1 MKPVRVILAG
11 AHGHG
16 WWHLKNLRRLSEA
29 GLVEFVGVCDVRPV
43 DGLPAGVEFSGDLV
57 ELIGRTGAEVT
68 ILCTPIQTHTGLAAR
83 ALRAGSNVLLE
94 KPPAATFADYE
105 QIVAV
110 AREIGLACQVGFQSL
125 GSEAVP
131 AIRKMIADGLIGRVV
146 GIGAAGAWERPY
158 SYFSRVPWAGKRE
171 VDGVAVVDGA
181 LTNPLAHATATA
193 LAIAGGDIEG
203 VEVELYRANTIEAD
217 DTSCLRLRMDDG
229 TPVTVAVTLC
239 ADRRHE
245 PYLIVHG
252 ETGQIRLTYTEDRV
266 EFGGTSTVYPRTDLL
281 ENLVAH
287 LREGADLLVPLERT
301 AGFMR
306 VLESVRLAPDPF
318 PIADRFQEI
327 DEERRVLPG
336 IAEVTV
342 ASAERLAL
350 YSELGLPWAPAVRDA
365 GNLTPAGV
373 PTPGTPMSETPAQDV
388 RPEAT
393 EQEVR
398 PETPARDAQPKTA
411 TQDARPE
418 TPAQDVRPGTPGAF
432 GDEDAETVGIDVS
445 GVRVAEYVVRTSLP
459 PTSSPR
465 PYLHP
470 VRTLG
475 GTVVTE
481 LAPADHVHHLG
492 VSVAVSD
499 VGGSNF
505 WGGRTYVQDRGPSWL
520 GDHGTQRHLG
530 FSWRDSSGFGES
542 LAWEGAD
549 GSEIAREARSVRA
562 VELDGCWALD
572 FSFTLTNLT
581 GEPLPVRSSATKGRA
596 GAGYGGFFWR
606 APGSAADRQV
616 FTEDADGE
624 EAVHGSTSPW
634 LAMASADWTL
644 VFVQRDDPW
653 FVRVVEYPGAG
664 PALAWETPLLIE
676 GTLARRIVT
685 VVADGRLSRA
695 DAASLASEVS
705 R

>member
-16 WWHLKNLRRLSEA
+16 WWHLENLRRLSEA
-29 GLVEFVGVCDVRPV
+29 GLVEFAGVCDVRPV
-43 DGLPAGVEFSGDLV
+43 DGLPAGVEFSSDLV

-83 ALRAGSNVLLE
+83 ALRAGSHVLLE

-105 QIVAV
+105 QILAM
-110 AREIGLACQVGFQSL
+110 AEETGLACQVGFQSL

-203 VEVELYRANTIEAD
+203 IEVELYRANAIEAD

-287 LREGADLLVPLERT
+287 LREGTDLLVPLERT

-306 VLESVRLAPDPF
+306 VLESVRLAPDPLA
-318 PIADRFQEI
+318 IADRFQEI

-336 IAEVTV
+336 IAEVTA

-350 YSELGLPWAPAVRDA
+350 YSELELPWAP
-365 GNLTPAGV
+365 
-373 PTPGTPMSETPAQDV
+373 S
-388 RPEAT
+388 
-393 EQEVR
+393 
-398 PETPARDAQPKTA
+398 
-411 TQDARPE
+411 
-418 TPAQDVRPGTPGAF
+418 VRPGTPGVF
-432 GDEDAETVGIDVS
+432 GDEGAETVGVDAS
-445 GVRVAEYVVRTSLP
+445 GVRVAEYVIGTRLP
-459 PTSSPR
+459 RTSSPR

-481 LAPADHVHHLG
+481 FAPADHVHHLG

-499 VGGSNF
+499 VGGNNF
-505 WGGRTYVQDRGPSWL
+505 WGGRTYVRDRGPSWL

-572 FSFTLTNLT
+572 FSFALTNLT

-606 APGSAADRQV
+606 APGSAADRRV
-616 FTEDADGE
+616 FTEDAEGE

-685 VVADGRLSRA
+685 VVTDGRLSRA
-695 DAASLASEVS
+695 DAAALASEVS
-705 R
+705 W

>member
-1 MKPVRVILAG
+1 MGPVSAERNASTRPGVVSEDGETEPASARPGDEDRAAPVRVVLGG

-16 WWHLKNLRRLSEA
+16 WWHLENLRRLHSA
-29 GLVEFVGVCDVRPV
+29 GMVELVGVCDVRPAE
-43 DGLPAGVEFSGDLV
+43 GLPDGVEFSADLV

-68 ILCTPIQTHTGLAAR
+68 ILCTPIQTHADLAVK
-83 ALRAGSNVLLE
+83 ALRAGSHLLLE
-94 KPPAATFADYE
+94 KPPAATFAEYE
-105 QIVAV
+105 RIAAAV
-110 AREIGLACQVGFQSL
+110 AETGLACQVGFQSL

-131 AIRKMIADGLIGRVV
+131 AVRKMMADGVIGRIV

-158 SYFSRVPWAGKRE
+158 SYFSRVPWAGRRRL
-171 VDGVAVVDGA
+171 DGVDVVDGA

-193 LAIAGGDIEG
+193 LALSGAGIDTA
-203 VEVELYRANTIEAD
+203 EVELYRANAIEAD
-217 DTSCLRLRMDDG
+217 DTSCVRLRMDDG
-229 TPVTVAVTLC
+229 TTVTVAVSLC

-266 EFGGTSTVYPRTDLL
+266 EIGGSSVTYPRTDLL

-287 LREGADLLVPLERT
+287 IRGGAELLVPLERT

-306 VLESVRLAPDPF
+306 VLEAVRLAPDPL
-318 PIADRFQEI
+318 PIAEEFQEVG
-327 DEERRVLPG
+327 EERRVLPG
-336 IAEVTV
+336 IAQTTA

-350 YSELGLPWAPAVRDA
+350 YSELGLPWAPGTSAA
-365 GNLTPAGV
+365 GP
-373 PTPGTPMSETPAQDV
+373 
-388 RPEAT
+388 
-393 EQEVR
+393 
-398 PETPARDAQPKTA
+398 
-411 TQDARPE
+411 
-418 TPAQDVRPGTPGAF
+418 
-432 GDEDAETVGIDVS
+432 VGLDVS
-445 GVRVAEYVVRTSLP
+445 GVRVAEYVVRAQVP

-481 LAPADHVHHLG
+481 VAPADHVHHLG

-499 VGGSNF
+499 VGGANF
-505 WGGRTYVQDRGPSWL
+505 WGGRTYVRDRGPAWL

-542 LAWEGAD
+542 LTWAGPD
-549 GSEIAREARSVRA
+549 GTEIAREARSVRA

-572 FSFTLTNLT
+572 FSFSLTNLT
-581 GEPLPVRSSATKGRA
+581 GAPLPVRSSATKGRA

-606 APGSAADRQV
+606 APGTARERRV
-616 FTEDADGE
+616 FTQDAEGED
-624 EAVHGSTSPW
+624 AVHGSTAPW
-634 LAMASADWTL
+634 LAMSSADWTL
-644 VFVQRDDPW
+644 VFVQRADPW
-653 FVRVVEYPGAG
+653 FVRVVDYPGVG
-664 PALAWETPLLIE
+664 PALAWETPLIIDH
-676 GTLARRIVT
+676 TLARRIIT
-685 VVADGRLSRA
+685 VVADGPLSRG
-695 DAASLASEVS
+695 AAAALATEVS

>member
-1 MKPVRVILAG
+1 M
-11 AHGHG
+11 
-16 WWHLKNLRRLSEA
+16 
-29 GLVEFVGVCDVRPV
+29 GV
-43 DGLPAGVEFSGDLV
+43 
-57 ELIGRTGAEVT
+57 
-68 ILCTPIQTHTGLAAR
+68 
-83 ALRAGSNVLLE
+83 
-94 KPPAATFADYE
+94 
-105 QIVAV
+105 
-110 AREIGLACQVGFQSL
+110 
-125 GSEAVP
+125 
-131 AIRKMIADGLIGRVV
+131 
-146 GIGAAGAWERPY
+146 
-158 SYFSRVPWAGKRE
+158 
-171 VDGVAVVDGA
+171 
-181 LTNPLAHATATA
+181 PLA
-193 LAIAGGDIEG
+193 
-203 VEVELYRANTIEAD
+203 
-217 DTSCLRLRMDDG
+217 
-229 TPVTVAVTLC
+229 
-239 ADRRHE
+239 
-245 PYLIVHG
+245 
-252 ETGQIRLTYTEDRV
+252 
-266 EFGGTSTVYPRTDLL
+266 
-281 ENLVAH
+281 
-287 LREGADLLVPLERT
+287 
-301 AGFMR
+301 
-306 VLESVRLAPDPF
+306 
-318 PIADRFQEI
+318 
-327 DEERRVLPG
+327 
-336 IAEVTV
+336 
-342 ASAERLAL
+342 
-350 YSELGLPWAPAVRDA
+350 
-365 GNLTPAGV
+365 
-373 PTPGTPMSETPAQDV
+373 PGTPISATPAQDT
-388 RPEAT
+388 RSRT
-393 EQEVR
+393 
-398 PETPARDAQPKTA
+398 TA
-411 TQDARPE
+411 QDARPE
-418 TPAQDVRPGTPGAF
+418 TPGAF
-432 GDEDAETVGIDVS
+432 GDEGAETVGVDIS
-445 GVRVAEYVVRTSLP
+445 GVRVAEYVIGTRLP
-459 PTSSPR
+459 RTSSPR

-481 LAPADHVHHLG
+481 FAPADHVHHLG

-505 WGGRTYVQDRGPSWL
+505 WGGRTYVRDRGPSWL

-581 GEPLPVRSSATKGRA
+581 GAPLPVRSSATKGRA

-616 FTEDADGE
+616 FTEDAEGE

-695 DAASLASEVS
+695 DAAALASEVS